1 MSTDISDLV
10 PDVARKAKQLLM
22 ILDADKIRYLVT
34 STLRTREEQLA
45 LFAQGR
51 AQLEVV
57 QALRGAAGMRLL
69 HPSENKYTVTN
80 ADGVTKLSL
89 HQGGRALDIVPLDER
104 SRPSWNYVA
113 MQEQYQAIG
122 DIAREQGW
130 VCGQDWPPIDPT
142 TRLGADPPHYQ
153 M

>member
-1 MSTDISDLV
+1 MSTDITDLV
-10 PDVARKAKQLLM
+10 PEVVEKANDLVEAVNNKR
-22 ILDADKIRYLVT
+22 IRYVVT
-34 STLRTREEQLA
+34 STLRTQAEQLA

-57 QALRGAAGMRLL
+57 QALRQAAGMRLL

-89 HQGGRALDIVPLDER
+89 HQGGRAIDIVPLDER
-104 SRPSWNYVA
+104 GRPSWNYVA
-113 MQEQYQAIG
+113 MQKQYLAIG
-122 DIAREQGW
+122 DIARSRGW
-130 VCGQDWPPIDPT
+130 TCGQDWPPIDPDT
-142 TRLGADPPHYQ
+142 GLGADPPHYQ

>member
-1 MSTDISDLV
+1 MSTRIDDLV
-10 PDVARKAKQLLM
+10 PEVEGKATALLNGLNRAGIAYM
-22 ILDADKIRYLVT
+22 VT

-57 QALRGAAGMRLL
+57 QALRKAARMREL

-104 SRPSWNYVA
+104 GRPSWAYGP
-113 MQEQYQAIG
+113 MQQKYLAIG
-122 DIAREQGW
+122 DIARKQGW
-130 VCGQDWPPIDPT
+130 VCGQDWPPIDPIT
-142 TRLGADPPHYQ
+142 GLGADPPHYQ
-153 M
+153 T